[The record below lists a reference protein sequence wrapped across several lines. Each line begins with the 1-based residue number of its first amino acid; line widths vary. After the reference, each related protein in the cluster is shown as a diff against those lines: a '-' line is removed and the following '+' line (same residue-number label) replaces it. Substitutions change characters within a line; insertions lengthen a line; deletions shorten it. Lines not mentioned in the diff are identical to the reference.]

1 MATLKDVARDA
12 GVSIAT
18 VSCCL
23 SGAKNVKPETK
34 MRIMDSIEKLKYI
47 PNASAQSLK
56 KSISKTIGVV
66 LSDIDDAYHT
76 EIFKGISSY
85 LHKMGYN
92 TNVAFSN
99 NTAYGEYEIIK
110 DFISQNVSGLL
121 IISSMPKNTQF
132 YQTRIHNYNIP
143 AVFIDR
149 LPQNMDVDFIGFDNY
164 KTVHHL
170 TSQLLNQGF
179 RRIALVTGSRSFTSE
194 SDSISGYKNAFF
206 EQQIPFDPDL
216 IQRTNMSK
224 EDTLQTVLAN
234 LDLDSIEAVIAT
246 SENIAFGVLEALHI
260 QSLSVPDDV
269 LLLSLGEE
277 RWNQTSHIS
286 GMVYTSRTAS
296 TLGVKAAEMLLSRID
311 HPNTPKQKVYLEDRI
326 LEDTL
331 KVQPPEKKKQPLHIT
346 SIHQR
351 PLRILMVDLATS
363 RSTKLLAQNFTHTT
377 GIPVEIDL
385 IPHDQI
391 LKSIVKD
398 MDIAEHLYDIYMYD
412 VPWLAYLVQNG
423 LVSDISDY
431 ISSDSFHKDTVFAH
445 NLENCCHENKYYG
458 VPLISGS
465 HIMFYRKDIFE
476 NHQIT
481 KKYKEKYLLSLR
493 PPKNWT
499 EFNKTAEYFTRS
511 YNPESPT
518 EYGTSLAGIM
528 DEELAPEIL
537 IRMWSY
543 GGNLWDNYNRA
554 TLNTPA
560 TKKAFENLL
569 QTAHYIGQNP
579 LKTSIND
586 TVAAFSSGKT
596 AMLITYSE
604 YAAQISKSMHQNI
617 IGQVGYELLPG
628 KTSVSIGW
636 NLGLNPNTTKRE
648 EAFRYFDWLYQR
660 STSYYM
666 TIMDGQSPVVAP
678 YHSHELLKLYPWL
691 ELTEPSFQYCKKRIS
706 PYTPKSLIIPQARI
720 EQILCNAF
728 KDVLLGNLSID
739 NSLEKWQV
747 EMEYLFK
754 AYGYPKPLHFIE

>member
-23 SGAKNVKPETK
+23 SGTRNVKPETR

-56 KSISKTIGVV
+56 KSLSNTIGVV
-66 LSDIDDAYHT
+66 LSDIDDTYHT

-99 NTAYGEYEIIK
+99 NTAYGEYQIIK

-121 IISSMPKNTQF
+121 IISSMPKNTEF
-132 YQTRIHNYNIP
+132 YQTRINNYNIP

-149 LPQNMDVDFIGFDNY
+149 MPQNMDVDFIGFDNY
-164 KTVHHL
+164 KTVHHM
-170 TSQLLNQGF
+170 TSQLLDQGF
-179 RRIALVTGSRSFTSE
+179 RRIALVTGSRTFTSE
-194 SDSISGYKNAFF
+194 SNSILGYKNAFL
-206 EQQIPFDPDL
+206 EKNIPFDSQL

-224 EDTLQTVLAN
+224 EDTLQTALAN
-234 LDLDSIEAVIAT
+234 LDFHSIEAVIAT
-246 SENIAFGVLEALHI
+246 SENIAFGILEALHI
-260 QSLSVPDDV
+260 QNLSIPEDI

-277 RWNQTSHIS
+277 RWNQSARIS
-286 GMVYTSRTAS
+286 SMIYTSRTAS
-296 TLGVKAAEMLLSRID
+296 TLGVKAAEMLISRINS
-311 HPNTPKQKVYLEDRI
+311 PAMPKQKTFLNDRI
-326 LEDTL
+326 LEESI
-331 KVQPPEKKKQPLHIT
+331 VVSPPAKKTCSFIQNTRRDK
-346 SIHQR
+346 

-363 RSTKLLAQNFTHTT
+363 RSAKLLTQHFTHTT

-385 IPHDQI
+385 IPHSKL
-391 LKSIVKD
+391 LKSIVRD
-398 MDIAEHLYDIYMYD
+398 MDLAEHQYDIYMYD
-412 VPWLAYLVQNG
+412 VPWLAYMIQNG
-423 LVSDISDY
+423 LVSDISEY
-431 ISSDSFHKDTVFAH
+431 VNNDSFNKDTVFAH
-445 NLENCCHENKYYG
+445 NLENCCYEHKYYG

-476 NHQIT
+476 NHTIA

-493 PPKNWT
+493 PPKTWT

-518 EYGTSLAGIM
+518 EYGTSLAGIV

-537 IRMWSY
+537 IRMWSC

-554 TLNTPA
+554 TLNTSA
-560 TKKAFENLL
+560 AAKAFKSLL
-569 QTAHYIGQNP
+569 QTTNYIGQNP
-579 LKTSIND
+579 LQTSIND
-586 TVAAFSSGKT
+586 TVSAFSSGKT

-691 ELTEPSFQYCKKRIS
+691 ELTEPSFQYCRKRTS
-706 PYTPKSLIIPQARI
+706 PYAPKSLIIPQARI

-728 KDVLLGNLSID
+728 KDVLSGNLSIQD
-739 NSLEKWQV
+739 SLEKWQI

-754 AYGYPKPLHFIE
+754 SYGYPKPLHLIE